1 MKRFLLG
8 LMMSLVVLSLIAC
21 GQQYAEGV
29 DSQFGSKAVASFEEI
44 DDDTMEVGDKEL
56 SDADDLGNFD
66 MLSVEADHDREEA
79 FVGHMEKMIALQG
92 KVQNGDKTALKDY
105 LRERKAALNALGIKD
120 DGYTV
125 PQFSFYEED

>member
-1 MKRFLLG
+1 MKKFLLG
-8 LMMSLVVLSLIAC
+8 LMMSLVALSLIAC
-21 GQQYAEGV
+21 EGPYAEGV

-66 MLSVEADHDREEA
+66 LLSVEADHERETA

-92 KVQNGDKTALKDY
+92 KVQQGDKAALKEY
-105 LRERKAALNALGIKD
+105 LKERKAALNALGIED

-125 PQFSFYEED
+125 PQFGFYEED